1 MIKHVTQIVQ
11 MMKHIIDSD
20 TTNKMGVII
29 SGISHWIQILAQI
42 TCYSLGSN
50 YPETVVR
57 MYVTQMVQ
65 KIKHKIGRG
74 TANKKGVV
82 IFRAFTVERDFGTYH
97 MLFLG
102 VKLP

>member
-1 MIKHVTQIVQ
+1 
-11 MMKHIIDSD
+11 MMKHIIGSD
-20 TTNKMGVII
+20 TTDKMGVII

-57 MYVTQMVQ
+57 VYVTQMVQ

-74 TANKKGVV
+74 TANKKGVI
-82 IFRAFTVERDFGTYH
+82 IFRAFTAERDWHISHVIPWGQITLKQWSYP
-97 MLFLG
+97 LLN
-102 VKLP
+102 